1 MANEITL
8 NARFKL
14 INGNLKP
21 GEVIISNLQVD
32 QAAAEVSMFTQ
43 NIGTSEEDVSFTGVT
58 TLGWL
63 LMRNLDGTN
72 YVQWGAKD
80 TTMKT
85 AGRLEAGEFAFFRV
99 EPGITLRMVANTAAC
114 DVVFYMWGD

>member
-8 NARFKL
+8 TAIAKL
-14 INGNLKP
+14 VNGSLTP
-21 GEVIISNLQVD
+21 GTIKVSNLQVD
-32 QAAAEVSMFTQ
+32 QTNAEVDTFTQ
-43 NIGTSEEDVSFTGVT
+43 NIGTSEEDVTFGNVT

-63 LMRNLDGTN
+63 FMRNLDSTN

-85 AGRLEAGEFAFFRV
+85 AGRLEAGEFALFRV

-114 DVVFYMWGD
+114 DVWFVMYGD